1 MLLRFDSLL
10 RLVSSLLISVK
21 PVGAPQVWFVEP
33 WLTPKPARTI
43 SFVAVVAALVL
54 IARLPTAA
62 VALLAEPVESSVS
75 VAPTSAIVYETLV
88 AADSVMAPNV
98 VPAGALG

>member
-21 PVGAPQVWFVEP
+21 PVGAPQVWVVEP

-43 SFVAVVAALVL
+43 SLVAVVAALVL
-54 IARLPTAA
+54 IARLPTGARAA
-62 VALLAEPVESSVS
+62 A
-75 VAPTSAIVYETLV
+75 
-88 AADSVMAPNV
+88 SVMV
-98 VPAGALG
+98 SALGSGWAWVSASVPVSGWALGQAWVLATA